1 MQVIGEETS
10 ERLDMIPAQ
19 YQVIVTHR
27 PELACR
33 TCEPEHLIKSGL
45 PTETMVVAVLVAKY
59 GWHLPLYR
67 QAKMLAAQG
76 LDLDRSTLAFWVGY
90 AAAELTPLY
99 ERLKANLLI
108 SVKLAVDETSVPVLD
123 PGRGQTKTGYFW
135 AIARDD
141 RPWGGRDPPAVVY
154 TYAPGRGG
162 EHLEKLLATYRSI
175 VQCDG
180 YVWPNNRLDELLP
193 WTWAA
198 ARQPQ
203 QRAA

>member
-1 MQVIGEETS
+1 
-10 ERLDMIPAQ
+10 
-19 YQVIVTHR
+19 
-27 PELACR
+27 
-33 TCEPEHLIKSGL
+33 
-45 PTETMVVAVLVAKY
+45 MVASVLVAKY

-90 AAAELTPLY
+90 AAAELVPLY
-99 ERLKANLLI
+99 ERLKANLLA
-108 SVKLAVDETSVPVLD
+108 SAKLAVDETPVPVLD

-141 RPWGGRDPPAVVY
+141 RPWGGTDPPAVVY

-162 EHLEKLLATYRSI
+162 EHLDKLLADYRGI

-180 YVWPNNRLDELLP
+180 YAPYKKLPADRITVAFCWSVSGSPIPLL
-193 WTWAA
+193 
-198 ARQPQ
+198 
-203 QRAA
+203 